1 MLLRLLLSL
10 ALLLPLAA
18 AAQDDSTGPEPPQ
31 PRVRM
36 LTSLGEIVLEL
47 DEQRAPKTV
56 ANFLAYVDAGHYN
69 GTVFHRVAANVLIQ
83 GGAYTPDLQ
92 YKPTRAPVASEADNG
107 LTNRRGAIA
116 AARAP
121 AEADS
126 ATAQFFINVVDN
138 PDFDFSAAGSDYT
151 RGYTVF
157 GRVLHGLDVV
167 DRIAAVETGARGA
180 FSAYVPMSPVMIE
193 RVERI
198 VAENVEPA
206 PAAPADSKASQP
218 DEGAAREADDP
229 AQP

>member
-1 MLLRLLLSL
+1 MLLRLLPFL
-10 ALLLPLAA
+10 ALLLPWAA
-18 AAQDDSTGPEPPQ
+18 AAQDNSASPEGEH

-56 ANFLAYVDAGHYN
+56 ANFLDYVDAGHYN
-69 GTVFHRVAANVLIQ
+69 GTVFHRVASNVLIQ

-92 YKPTRAPVASEADNG
+92 YKPTRAPVPSESDNG
-107 LTNRRGAIA
+107 LQNRRGAIA

-121 AEADS
+121 GDADS

-138 PDFDFSAAGSDYT
+138 PDFDFSAPGSDYT
-151 RGYTVF
+151 RGYAVF

-167 DRIAAVETGARGA
+167 DRIAAVETGALGA
-180 FSAYVPMSPVMIE
+180 FSAHVPKSPVMIE

-198 VAENVEPA
+198 ADAETPPA
-206 PAAPADSKASQP
+206 GSQGIATP
-218 DEGAAREADDP
+218 SADDRP
-229 AQP
+229 QS

>member
-18 AAQDDSTGPEPPQ
+18 AAQNEDAAPETSN

-36 LTSLGEIVLEL
+36 QTSLGEIVFEL

-56 ANFLAYVDAGHYN
+56 ANFLDYVDAGHYN
-69 GTVFHRVAANVLIQ
+69 GTVFHRVAAGALIQ

-92 YKPTRAPVASEADNG
+92 YKPTRAPVPSESDNG
-107 LTNRRGAIA
+107 LQNRRGAIA

-121 AEADS
+121 GDADS

-138 PDFDFSAAGSDYT
+138 PDFDFSAPGDDYT

-167 DRIAAVETGARGA
+167 DRIAAVETGARA
-180 FSAYVPMSPVMIE
+180 PFAAYVPKSPVMIE

-198 VAENVEPA
+198 VTTEG
-206 PAAPADSKASQP
+206 
-218 DEGAAREADDP
+218 EGAASDADVATPADDRT
-229 AQP
+229 QS